1 VDDVF
6 TPGATYAISVVVNGN
21 TYQAFVDP
29 DGVFD
34 TNSVLL
40 TTLVDSTFSSGRVG
54 LYDFSPGMSFSNF
67 SVSGTLAPPPPPP
80 PPPIFT
86 DNFSPPSSLWS
97 NSIGNWAAFNGH
109 YFAQS
114 PNNNPT
120 TYSGLPYH
128 AG

>member
-1 VDDVF
+1 MFGGGGAQGTGGGNSVYWSVLQNGTLKDALNEVDDVF

-67 SVSGTLAPPPPPP
+67 SVPC
-80 PPPIFT
+80 
-86 DNFSPPSSLWS
+86 FSRD
-97 NSIGNWAAFNGH
+97 
-109 YFAQS
+109 
-114 PNNNPT
+114 
-120 TYSGLPYH
+120 
-128 AG
+128 